1 MNNDIENILNKMKK
15 YCAYEEKCIFDVMK
29 KLYTYN
35 ISQNKKEKIINIL
48 ENEDYINE
56 KRYSTAY
63 CRGKFKINN
72 WGKLKIKSKLKTKN
86 ISETNINVGLS
97 EIDDFEYLN
106 IIDFLIEK
114 KKSVDNDTNKIVSY
128 LTSKGFEYDMIWK
141 RLNK

>member
-1 MNNDIENILNKMKK
+1 MSNDVENILNKMKK

-29 KLYTYN
+29 KLYIHN

-97 EIDDFEYLN
+97 EIDDFEYLK

-114 KKSVDNDTNKIVSY
+114 KKIC
-128 LTSKGFEYDMIWK
+128 
-141 RLNK
+141 RL